1 MYDRKFEWIHLTSR
15 LVKVVTTLE
24 PLSLRCC
31 PSFPPVFRQFSWIN
45 LFLIKFLP
53 TDILQTAGMWCSCIG
68 ANNNNNHV
76 A

>member
-15 LVKVVTTLE
+15 LAKVVTTLE

-31 PSFPPVFRQFSWIN
+31 RQFSWIN

-68 ANNNNNHV
+68 AINNNNHV